1 MTAVDFVLEP
11 DETMLE
17 RARIVNARRLGVYPQ
32 GFPLDAALC
41 HSGAKA
47 EGRRPETPAVTV
59 PAISCLTFIRVPVCN
74 SRRINGVG

>member
-32 GFPLDAALC
+32 GFQLDAALC

-47 EGRRPETPAVTV
+47 EGRRPETACHNGARDQLLDLHPR
-59 PAISCLTFIRVPVCN
+59 SCL
-74 SRRINGVG
+74 